1 MYLAEEEEGVSVLGV
16 SVEGTHALDDLWSSA
31 VVTRGVRK
39 DHYRQ
44 CELCGTLP
52 RKYCWYERD
61 GKFLEK
67 SSRMFHYMEGAQNA
81 KRYQRNFYRLS
92 KLGGGGRWATAL
104 VGPKSQLWPHSF
116 WTAPL
121 KGILPQTIFY
131 RPNLIF
137 WIVMGCGKARF
148 IRNGKKNTKKMK
160 NLVPK
165 FVPLDLEA
173 TRTWDLEATHT
184 DLKATC
190 DWTSRQP
197 AMIGNKLYHTPGSKG
212 GGACGAIS
220 SYASWGVV

>member
-1 MYLAEEEEGVSVLGV
+1 MYLAEEEEGSQCLVSRWSGPTP
-16 SVEGTHALDDLWSSA
+16 SMTCDL

-67 SSRMFHYMEGAQNA
+67 SSRLFHYMEGAQNA
-81 KRYQRNFYRLS
+81 KRYQRNFFRLS
-92 KLGGGGRWATAL
+92 KLGGGGWATAL
-104 VGPKSQLWPHSF
+104 VGPKSLGHNLF

-137 WIVMGCGKARF
+137 WIVMGRGKARF
-148 IRNGKKNTKKMK
+148 GRNGKKT
-160 NLVPK
+160 
-165 FVPLDLEA
+165 
-173 TRTWDLEATHT
+173 
-184 DLKATC
+184 
-190 DWTSRQP
+190 
-197 AMIGNKLYHTPGSKG
+197 
-212 GGACGAIS
+212 
-220 SYASWGVV
+220 